1 MVDGAVRMDE
11 GADDGA
17 DDSADSCS
25 GTDDAASRNTSDT
38 TRSARAVGTC
48 DADDG
53 SGSRTDGCTND
64 GMTNP
69 VSTDADA
76 ENVGAV
82 DALVAALEAD
92 GDGGGRDER
101 ERAVVGPV
109 GRVDD
114 VNTFADVEGVEI
126 FPGG

>member
-1 MVDGAVRMDE
+1 VVDGAVRMDD

-17 DDSADSCS
+17 DDSADSC
-25 GTDDAASRNTSDT
+25 GGADDAASRNASDT
-38 TRSARAVGTC
+38 TGSARAVGTC

-53 SGSRTDGCTND
+53 SCARADCGADD
-64 GMTNP
+64 GMTDP

-76 ENVGAV
+76 ENVRAV

-114 VNTFADVEGVEI
+114 VNSFADVEGVEI